1 MTFKDLDAWK
11 YARLL
16 VKEIYELSKHFPDDE
31 KFGLTNQIR
40 RAAVSIPSNIA
51 EGYGRKH
58 KKEVIQFLSIANAS
72 INEVETQLIL
82 AEDLNYINQILTIR
96 TNENLIDLRKTL
108 NGYIKYIENRK
119 T

>member
-16 VKEIYELSKHFPDDE
+16 VKEIYELSKQFPDDE

-40 RAAVSIPSNIA
+40 RASVSIPSNIA

-58 KKEVIQFLSIANAS
+58 KKEIIQFLSIAKAS
-72 INEVETQLIL
+72 MNEVETQLIL
-82 AEDLNYINQILTIR
+82 AEDLNYLSGELTIR
-96 TNENLIDLRKTL
+96 INEIFIDLRKTL
-108 NGYIKYIENRK
+108 NGYIKYIEKQER
-119 T
+119 